1 MTYLNVSHFRVRHE
15 HVCNALLRSPAG
27 VSRDCVD
34 VNQNVI
40 GKFLGGA
47 SGRKLQGFVGF
58 RREFGALLG
67 KKKDQT
73 YIFKKTRGKWKTV
86 DSSALLYFFL
96 SMDKRS
102 LIEQTL
108 TGPLLDASRIP
119 PAFSFRSAS
128 LISCLWPKASLVQL
142 STQRHYNNKYI
153 FFK

>member
-67 KKKDQT
+67 KKKIKLT
-73 YIFKKTRGKWKTV
+73 FLKKPEENGRQWT
-86 DSSALLYFFL
+86 
-96 SMDKRS
+96 
-102 LIEQTL
+102 
-108 TGPLLDASRIP
+108 
-119 PAFSFRSAS
+119 
-128 LISCLWPKASLVQL
+128 VQL
-142 STQRHYNNKYI
+142 CSI
-153 FFK
+153 FSSPWIKEA